1 MENKSIMN
9 EIIEAYI
16 KGGIDKL
23 LELKKILDNEE

>member
-16 KGGIDKL
+16 KGDIDKL
-23 LELKKILDNEE
+23 LELKKLLDNEE